1 MKIVFKEVDQNNYKI
16 CAKLAVAESQKLFV
30 APNWYSLLEANYEA
44 DRMPFAIYHDKEM
57 VGFIM
62 FSFFLGDAD
71 YPNDS
76 WWIERFMIDEKHQQ
90 KGYGTQSLQQAID
103 YFKAHFDQSE
113 LRISAEPENK
123 VAIALYERLGFE
135 KTGEKIG
142 NETVLL
148 LVLR

>member
-1 MKIVFKEVDQNNYKI
+1 MAILFKAIDQSNYKI
-16 CAKLAVAESQKLFV
+16 CAKLAVEEDQKLFV

-44 DRMPFAIYHDKEM
+44 NRKPFAIYYDEEM

-62 FSFFLGDAD
+62 FSFLPSDSD
-71 YPNDS
+71 YSIDS

-90 KGYGTQSLQQAID
+90 KGYGTQSLLQAID

-123 VAIALYERLGFE
+123 VAITLYERHGFE
-135 KTGEKIG
+135 KTGETVG

-148 LVLR
+148 LVLH